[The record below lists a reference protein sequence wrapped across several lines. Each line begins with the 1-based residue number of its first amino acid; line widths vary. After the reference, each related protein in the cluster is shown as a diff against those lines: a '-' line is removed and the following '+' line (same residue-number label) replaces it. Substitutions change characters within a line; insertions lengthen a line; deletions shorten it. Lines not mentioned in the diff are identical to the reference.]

1 MASTANPPD
10 PMPCALVAI
19 LLPESGAHGCHMQK
33 TLFPARVCV
42 LGPCLHA
49 GCARAAWVGV
59 GSRGNDLGAGG
70 LCLAPLVGGGSF
82 VTL

>member
-1 MASTANPPD
+1 MCTRRDLIAGVGRARLPYAENPVS
-10 PMPCALVAI
+10 C
-19 LLPESGAHGCHMQK
+19 E
-33 TLFPARVCV
+33 ARVCV